1 MIRRGNPTGNLDSGL
16 ADIEHHN
23 VARCEVCRSIM
34 VANAAGPSLD
44 RYNAEAILVRPAHM
58 MTDEMDAVTGC
69 FRRDSSDRVAIS
81 NDPTVF
87 KPDHAIGKT
96 QDFGYVM
103 AHEKGRS
110 AEFVMQ
116 TFELILQLSPHCR

>member
-1 MIRRGNPTGNLDSGL
+1 
-16 ADIEHHN
+16 
-23 VARCEVCRSIM
+23 M

-116 TFELILQLSPHCR
+116 TFELILQLSPHCRIECGERFVEHENVGAARECPDQGKPLLLPS